1 MNEEPMASVETQLG
15 ALIEHHAPRGGVMGM
30 QDRSGVRTALLT
42 FAGAVVGVI
51 PGLFVALFT
60 DSVPALLIGAVLGGI
75 AGFWWATRRLNFDAV
90 ASEARLHERGVVL
103 VDPRG
108 THALPFDQIASIQ
121 GKHLT
126 TVLETGFM
134 GIGDT
139 EGVTE
144 HSYLVR
150 TRDGTGYWLDDRI
163 TKVVALVT
171 VMAERSGVAVAP
183 MR

>member
-1 MNEEPMASVETQLG
+1 MNEERMTTDETQLG
-15 ALIEHHAPRGGVMGM
+15 ALIERHAPRGGVMGM

-51 PGLFVALFT
+51 PGLFVAIFT
-60 DSVPALLIGAVLGGI
+60 DFVPALLIGAVLGGI

-90 ASEARLHERGVVL
+90 VTEARLHERGIVL

-108 THALPFDQIASIQ
+108 THAVPFDQVASIQ

-126 TVLETGFM
+126 TVLETGFL

-150 TRDGTGYWLDDRI
+150 TRDGTGYWLDDRV
-163 TKVVALVT
+163 TKVVGLVT
-171 VMAERSGVAVAP
+171 VIAERSGVAVTP